1 MMASEMQTRLVLRE
15 ATAGDATA
23 VVDVLLAANAEYAQT
38 MSPAAWDAYVTNI
51 VELVRVR
58 DDRSLLLVAET
69 AGEVIGAVT
78 FLPDASHEG
87 FGLPTDWAGFRAL
100 AVHPR
105 ARGAG
110 IGRALVEHCA
120 DRARELGAGAVGI
133 HTASFMETA
142 GPFYEALG
150 FVRCPE
156 YDSGAAV
163 VLGARAHTI
172 AAIAYRLE
180 L

>member
-1 MMASEMQTRLVLRE
+1 MASEMQTRLVLRE
-15 ATAGDATA
+15 ATAGDAEA
-23 VVDVLLAANAEYAQT
+23 VVDVLVAANAEYEGM

-69 AGEVIGAVT
+69 ADEVVGAVT

-110 IGRALVEHCA
+110 LGRALVEHCA
-120 DRARELGAGAVGI
+120 DRARKLGAVAIGI
-133 HTASFMETA
+133 HTASFMRTS
-142 GPFYEALG
+142 GPFYESLG

-156 YDSGAAV
+156 YDSDSSV
-163 VLGARAHTI
+163 VLGG
-172 AAIAYRLE
+172 AAGGIGAFAYRLE

>member
-1 MMASEMQTRLVLRE
+1 MPSEMQTRLVLRE
-15 ATAGDATA
+15 ATASDAAA
-23 VVDVLLAANAEYAQT
+23 VVDVLLAANAEYEPT

-51 VELVRVR
+51 ADLVRVR
-58 DDRSLLLVAET
+58 DDRSLLLVA
-69 AGEVIGAVT
+69 AVGGELVGAVT

-105 ARGAG
+105 ARGTG

-120 DRARELGAGAVGI
+120 ERARDLGAVAVGI
-133 HTASFMETA
+133 HTASFMQTS
-142 GPFYEALG
+142 GPFYESLG

-156 YDSGAAV
+156 HDSNSAV
-163 VLGARAHTI
+163 VLGDPADGI